1 MKKTLVLALLL
12 LSVVENSFSQ
22 EKALKIYNGKFA
34 FCGASGAERTKD
46 TIMVQG
52 KKFILGVSICPV
64 MEGPIN
70 EAAVPLRRAMRVFP
84 GETSITQAPVGASY
98 PVGTIIPEFKK

>member
-1 MKKTLVLALLL
+1 MKKTLVLALIL

-46 TIMVQG
+46 TIMVKNLFWAFLYVQ
-52 KKFILGVSICPV
+52 LWRD
-64 MEGPIN
+64 
-70 EAAVPLRRAMRVFP
+70 PLLQTP
-84 GETSITQAPVGASY
+84 C
-98 PVGTIIPEFKK
+98 

>member
-34 FCGASGAERTKD
+34 FAGHLALKGQKTQLWYRVKNSFWAFLY
-46 TIMVQG
+46 VQ
-52 KKFILGVSICPV
+52 LWRD
-64 MEGPIN
+64 
-70 EAAVPLRRAMRVFP
+70 PLLQ
-84 GETSITQAPVGASY
+84 TLC
-98 PVGTIIPEFKK
+98 